1 LKSKTRNLLGCNDN
15 SKYFRRILGT
25 HLLFQAAYCL
35 PGVPM
40 PFYSGKFADSTYEFW
55 RSISKFLSKSIRIR
69 IRIVVDLS
77 GEALAIGFHPN
88 KKGSR

>member
-1 LKSKTRNLLGCNDN
+1 
-15 SKYFRRILGT
+15 
-25 HLLFQAAYCL
+25 
-35 PGVPM
+35 M

>member
-1 LKSKTRNLLGCNDN
+1 
-15 SKYFRRILGT
+15 
-25 HLLFQAAYCL
+25 
-35 PGVPM
+35 M

-69 IRIVVDLS
+69 IRIVVDLP